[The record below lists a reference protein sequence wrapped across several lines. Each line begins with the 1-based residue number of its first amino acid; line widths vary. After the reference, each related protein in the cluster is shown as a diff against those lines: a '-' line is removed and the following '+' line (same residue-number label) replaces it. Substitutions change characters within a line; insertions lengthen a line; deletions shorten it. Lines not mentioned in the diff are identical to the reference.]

1 MNRLNYAQRSNF
13 IAGTSEV
20 FKYEFYIQE
29 FNLPSLTIN
38 SIESFSQGMKH
49 ILTGD
54 SVTHSELDL
63 TVMIDED
70 FLVYQAFK
78 DWMEKSVD
86 QKSGSFANREFTFYC
101 DVHNS
106 KGNYLFTVMFYGCK
120 IQTMSD
126 VQLSTT
132 DDTFTNTMTIS
143 VDYDWFEF
151 KRSGLPD
158 EWKKDFKIITINDET
173 ESEVNVI
180 VRMMMKEIYDLY
192 GENSDAVLD
201 ELRTR
206 KEESEINYN
215 YFYRSFG
222 DFDLEEYVDEELQYL
237 IDTGFFDEL

>member
-38 SIESFSQGMKH
+38 SIESFSQGM
-49 ILTGD
+49 
-54 SVTHSELDL
+54 
-63 TVMIDED
+63 
-70 FLVYQAFK
+70 K

-173 ESEVNVI
+173 ESE
-180 VRMMMKEIYDLY
+180 
-192 GENSDAVLD
+192 
-201 ELRTR
+201 
-206 KEESEINYN
+206 ESEEEE
-215 YFYRSFG
+215 
-222 DFDLEEYVDEELQYL
+222 DPDLIIKDCELNGEKVPVTECCCAACECDCEDDDERDL
-237 IDTGFFDEL
+237 